1 MRNSIAKA
9 RQIAMKREWDH
20 KKSEWDHNRVRN
32 KTISFRASP
41 EEHRLIRARITV
53 SGLSISEY
61 TIQAMLG
68 NPIEIRVGKFESD
81 RLSVELKRLSRK
93 LDTVSIPDDAIP
105 LLLECRALLEQ
116 VIEITATKKSPHPG
130 R

>member
-9 RQIAMKREWDH
+9 RQIAMKR
-20 KKSEWDHNRVRN
+20 EWDHNRVRN

-81 RLSVELKRLSRK
+81 RLSVELKHLSRK
-93 LDTVSIPDDAIP
+93 LDAVSIPDDAIP

>member
-1 MRNSIAKA
+1 MT
-9 RQIAMKREWDH
+9 
-20 KKSEWDHNRVRN
+20 SEWDHNRVRN

-41 EEHRLIRARITV
+41 EEYRLIRARITV

-81 RLSVELKRLSRK
+81 RLSVELKRLGRRF
-93 LDTVSIPDDAIP
+93 DAMTVPEEMNA
-105 LLLECRALLEQ
+105 LLLECKALLEQ
-116 VIEITATKKSPHPG
+116 VIEITTTKKGPHPG

>member
-1 MRNSIAKA
+1 
-9 RQIAMKREWDH
+9 MKREWDH

-81 RLSVELKRLSRK
+81 RLSVELKHLSRK
-93 LDTVSIPDDAIP
+93 LDAVGIPDDAIS

-116 VIEITATKKSPHPG
+116 VIEITATKKSPHSG

>member
-1 MRNSIAKA
+1 M
-9 RQIAMKREWDH
+9 
-20 KKSEWDHNRVRN
+20 KSEWDHNRVRN

-81 RLSVELKRLSRK
+81 RLSVELKHLSRK
-93 LDTVSIPDDAIP
+93 LDAVSIPDDAIP